1 MPNPGHSAAV
11 LSAAFALALA
21 AQAAPAR
28 AASELFF
35 VSTYIAPPAAGQ
47 PPVDRSGNGIYAV
60 RLDTVSGALT
70 GLGMKAPLDRAS
82 WLAANPKR
90 PVIYSVADSGG
101 GITTESEVRSFV
113 ADPATGALKP
123 LNKVGSGGRDA
134 THLAIDPASMTLFAA
149 NHDTG
154 QVTAF
159 PLLPDGAVGPLASSQ
174 QDVGT
179 GPHPRQ
185 NRPQAHAVVIDPSG
199 HYLIDNDF
207 GADRIFVRPFDGK
220 TRTIGPAAA
229 DSPSSP
235 AGTGPR
241 HLAFHPNGKIFYVNT
256 EIGST
261 VLVYRWDAA
270 AGRLT
275 LQQTAPLYPAD
286 YPKDRVKSS
295 SELVVSKDGRFLYV
309 SLRGDQDS
317 LVVFAIDPAGGALT
331 EIQRLPS
338 GGRSPRSFTLD
349 PTGRFLLL
357 GNELTNT
364 VNLFRVDP
372 ATGKL
377 APTDQSVPMP
387 APVAFTS
394 LGG

>member
-185 NRPQAHAVVIDPSG
+185 NRPQAHAVFIDPSG

-207 GADRIFVRPFDGK
+207 GADRIFAPLTDG
-220 TRTIGPAAA
+220 TVLLLPLSALPWWIG
-229 DSPSSP
+229 
-235 AGTGPR
+235 GTGAIYGVSALVLSALFVM
-241 HLAFHPNGKIFYVNT
+241 LAARVGVRVRTGPDDGMKPERQLFKFSILYLF
-256 EIGST
+256 
-261 VLVYRWDAA
+261 VLFAALVADRW
-270 AGRLT
+270 L
-275 LQQTAPLYPAD
+275 
-286 YPKDRVKSS
+286 
-295 SELVVSKDGRFLYV
+295 LVQG
-309 SLRGDQDS
+309 
-317 LVVFAIDPAGGALT
+317 
-331 EIQRLPS
+331 
-338 GGRSPRSFTLD
+338 
-349 PTGRFLLL
+349 
-357 GNELTNT
+357 
-364 VNLFRVDP
+364 
-372 ATGKL
+372 
-377 APTDQSVPMP
+377 
-387 APVAFTS
+387 
-394 LGG
+394 